1 MLLRNLSNTSNPSF
15 TTTTGTLP
23 TLLDVSN
30 TFRFVSSWMESLSG
44 ELLNFFLLFFQFFAT
59 NTFLNYKFELYGWK
73 VVEYYRHSLQ
83 DRNNPELGLKNP
95 MCTVFP
101 TVTSCTIPN
110 VGASGVAQYHNG
122 LCVLTQNIINEKI
135 YLILWFWYAFLGPVS
150 VIYFCY
156 RLITLLFHG
165 VRYSL
170 LYRKVTPDE
179 IARFV
184 ADSYI

>member
-1 MLLRNLSNTSNPSF
+1 MPYKNIIY
-15 TTTTGTLP
+15 LP
-23 TLLDVSN
+23 LIT
-30 TFRFVSSWMESLSG
+30 G
-44 ELLNFFLLFFQFFAT
+44 ELLNFSLLFFQFFAT

-170 LYRKVTPDE
+170 LYRKVTPE